1 MRIFLACLIGVVVS
15 RIIFPNNHIF
25 RLLLWALIVVVVL
38 KIIEVLQIVIL
49 NAKIN
54 RLFFE
59 KRMLGYALNAESSI
73 RSKVEFRKVS
83 IELEKTQ
90 KKLIEL

>member
-49 NAKIN
+49 NAEIN
-54 RLFFE
+54 RLFFM
-59 KRMLGYALNAESSI
+59 KRMLGYTLTAESSI
-73 RSKVEFRKVS
+73 KSQVELKKVS
-83 IELEKTQ
+83 FKLEKAQ
-90 KKLIEL
+90 KKTY